1 MTYDEAMAGLTALAR
16 ASGGRVVSAQVEADE
31 TLSQDPA
38 LVRAA
43 ARALA
48 GRTNVFS
55 ADEPDGRK
63 WFPYSSLTFSD
74 FGGGA

>member
-16 ASGGRVVSAQVEADE
+16 AGEGVVVSAQVEEDE
-31 TLSQDPA
+31 TLSQDPD

-48 GRTNVFS
+48 GSTNVFS

-63 WFPYSSLTFSD
+63 WFPYSSLTFSEL
-74 FGGGA
+74 GGDV